1 MNIFEDYLNKIT
13 ILIIKNQKLLELN
26 DLNNFKGVTVESPP
40 ADFDFDLSC
49 NVSLVLGK
57 INKVNPR
64 DIAEKIKI
72 LILSNLEDFESI
84 EIAGPGF
91 VNLKLTNQSLV
102 KNINNILENKK
113 TYGKKNSNNS
123 YNIEFVSAN
132 PTGPMHVG
140 HCRGAIYG
148 DVLANLLKFNG
159 NKVVKEYYINDYG
172 NQIIN
177 FTKSVY
183 LRIREIKYNEKFLI
197 KKDLYPGEYIIEIG
211 KKIINLNKEVNFKNF
226 KETFE
231 LLKKESL
238 KYSMELIKLDLKM
251 LGIEHDNF
259 FSETQLVENK
269 LVDKAVTLLK
279 NNNYVLDGYLEP
291 PKGEREAKKSW
302 KKTKRLIF
310 KSTLFGD
317 DTDRAMQKNDGSW
330 TYFANDIAYHMDKVK
345 RKYEF
350 LINVLGAD
358 HTGYIKRITAA
369 VSALSENKVKLNCK
383 VCQLVKL
390 YKNGKP
396 FKMSKRAGDFI
407 SAKDLLNE
415 VDKDSIRFMM
425 LNRSNDVEL
434 DFDFDKVLEKSKD
447 NPVFYVQYS
456 FARIN
461 SLFRTLNM
469 NPDDKIILKYNKFK
483 LNDSETKI
491 LRKVFEWPKI
501 VETASFKYEPHRIP
515 YYLYELATLFH
526 AYWSRGNEDRKYK
539 FIVNGKIR
547 NTETLSI
554 IILVAA
560 VIKNGMNILGVSLP
574 TKM

>member
-1 MNIFEDYLNKIT
+1 MNIFEEYLNKIAT
-13 ILIIKNQKLLELN
+13 LILKYQKVLELS
-26 DLNNFKGVTVESPP
+26 DLNKFKGVTVETPP
-40 ADFDFDLSC
+40 SEYNFDLSC
-49 NVSLVLGK
+49 NICLVLGK
-57 INKVNPR
+57 KNKVNPKEL
-64 DIAEKIKI
+64 ANKIKK
-72 LILSNLEDFESI
+72 LIKKNLNDFETI
-84 EIAGPGF
+84 DIAGPGF
-91 VNLKLTNQSLV
+91 LNLKLSNSALV
-102 KNINNILENKK
+102 SNINKILENKK
-113 TYGKKNSNNS
+113 TYGKNQSNGN

-159 NKVVKEYYINDYG
+159 NKVTKEYYINDYG
-172 NQIIN
+172 NQITN
-177 FTKSVY
+177 FAKSVFF
-183 LRIREIKYNEKFLI
+183 RIREIKYNEIFKSQ
-197 KKDLYPGEYIIEIG
+197 KDLYPGEYIIEIG
-211 KKIINLNKEVNFKNF
+211 KKIINKHKDEKFDNFEKSF
-226 KETFE
+226 A

-238 KYSMELIKLDLKM
+238 KHSMELIKSDLKK

-259 FSETQLVENK
+259 FSETKLIESNLVN
-269 LVDKAVTLLK
+269 DSINLLK
-279 NNNYVLDGYLEP
+279 KNNFVEEGYLSP
-291 PKGEREAKKSW
+291 PKGEIDKDW

-330 TYFANDIAYHMDKVK
+330 TYFANDIAYHMDKVN
-345 RKYEF
+345 RKYEY

-369 VSALSENKVKLNCK
+369 VSALSKNEVKLNCK

-390 YKNGKP
+390 YKDGKP
-396 FKMSKRAGDFI
+396 FKMSKRSGDFI
-407 SAKDLLNE
+407 SAQDLLNE

-461 SLFRTLNM
+461 SIFRTLNK
-469 NPDDKIILKYNKFK
+469 NLDEKIFLSSNELK
-483 LNDSETKI
+483 LNNSEIKI

-501 VETASFKYEPHRIP
+501 IETASFKYEPHRIP
-515 YYLYELATLFH
+515 YFLYELATLFH
-526 AYWSRGNEDRKYK
+526 AYWSKGNEDQNYK
-539 FIVNGKIR
+539 FIKNGKIK
-547 NTETLSI
+547 NNGTLAI
-554 IILVAA
+554 IVLVAI
-560 VIKNGMNILGVSLP
+560 VMKRGMSILGVSLP
-574 TKM
+574 DKM

>member
-1 MNIFEDYLNKIT
+1 MNIFEEYINKIT
-13 ILIIKNQKLLELN
+13 ALILKNQKLLKL
-26 DLNNFKGVTVESPP
+26 DHLNNFKGIVVESPP
-40 ADFDFDLSC
+40 VEFNFDLSC
-49 NVSLVLGK
+49 NAGLVLGK
-57 INKVNPR
+57 INKINPKEL
-64 DIAEKIKI
+64 ANKIKD
-72 LILSNLEDFESI
+72 LILKDLKDFEKI

-91 VNLKLTNQSLV
+91 LNLKLTNKYLIS
-102 KNINNILENKK
+102 NINKILENRKF
-113 TYGKKNSNNS
+113 YGKKDSKNN

-159 NKVVKEYYINDYG
+159 NKVTREYYINDYG
-172 NQIIN
+172 NQIKN
-177 FTKSVY
+177 FAKSVF
-183 LRIREIKYNEKFLI
+183 LRIREIKYNEKFIL
-197 KKDLYPGEYIIEIG
+197 KEDLYPGEYIIEIG
-211 KKIINLNKEVNFKNF
+211 KKIIDSNKNEKFDNFDESLK
-226 KETFE
+226 

-238 KYSMELIKLDLKM
+238 KHSMDLIKSDLKQ

-259 FSETQLVENK
+259 FSETELIENK
-269 LVDKAVTLLK
+269 LVDKAVNHLK
-279 NNNYVLDGYLEP
+279 KNNYVQEGYLEP
-291 PKGEREAKKSW
+291 PKGETDKTW

-330 TYFANDIAYHMDKVK
+330 TYFANDVGYHMDKVN
-345 RKYEF
+345 RNYEY
-350 LINVLGAD
+350 LIDVLGAD
-358 HTGYIKRITAA
+358 HTGYVKRITAA

-407 SAKDLLNE
+407 SAQDLLNE
-415 VDKDSIRFMM
+415 VNKDSIRFMM

-456 FARIN
+456 FARIS
-461 SLFRTLNM
+461 SLFRTLNKDL
-469 NPDDKIILKYNKFK
+469 NDKINLDKKKFL
-483 LNDSETKI
+483 LNENEITI

-501 VETASFKYEPHRIP
+501 IETASSKYEPHKIP

-526 AYWSRGNEDRKYK
+526 SYWSKGNEDQSFK
-539 FIVNGKIR
+539 FIEDGKIKKI
-547 NTETLSI
+547 ETLAI
-554 IILVAA
+554 IVLVAI
-560 VIKNGMNILGVSLP
+560 VIQRGMNILGVSLP
-574 TKM
+574 NKM

>member
-1 MNIFEDYLNKIT
+1 MNIFEEYLKKINTLVDKNKE
-13 ILIIKNQKLLELN
+13 ILKLDN
-26 DLNNFKGVTVESPP
+26 LNNFKGIVVEIPP
-40 ADFDFDLSC
+40 EEFNFDLSC
-49 NVSLVLGK
+49 NASLVLAK
-57 INKVNPR
+57 INKINPKELANKMK
-64 DIAEKIKI
+64 D
-72 LILSNLEDFESI
+72 LILKNLSDFENI
-84 EIAGPGF
+84 DIAGPGF
-91 VNLKLTNQSLV
+91 LNLKLTNKSLIS
-102 KNINNILENKK
+102 NINKILENKK
-113 TYGKKNSNNS
+113 FYGKKNSNKN

-159 NKVVKEYYINDYG
+159 NNVTKEYYINDYG
-172 NQIIN
+172 NQIKN
-177 FTKSVY
+177 FAKSVF
-183 LRIREIKYNEKFLI
+183 LRIREIKYKEKFVLREN
-197 KKDLYPGEYIIEIG
+197 LYPGEYIIEIG
-211 KKIINLNKEVNFKNF
+211 KKIIDTNKNEKFENFDKSF
-226 KETFE
+226 Q

-238 KYSMELIKLDLKM
+238 KCSMDLIKSDLKK

-259 FSETQLVENK
+259 FSETKLIENK
-269 LVDKAVTLLK
+269 MVDKAVNYLK
-279 NNNYVLDGYLEP
+279 KNNYVEEGYLDP
-291 PKGEREAKKSW
+291 PKGEKDKTW

-330 TYFANDIAYHMDKVK
+330 TYFANDVGYHMDKVN
-345 RKYEF
+345 RNYEN

-369 VSALSENKVKLNCK
+369 VNALSNNKVKLNCK

-390 YKNGKP
+390 FKNGKP

-407 SAKDLLNE
+407 SAQDLLKE
-415 VDKDSIRFMM
+415 VNKDSIRFMM

-456 FARIN
+456 FARIS
-461 SLFRTLNM
+461 SLFRMLDKNI
-469 NPDDKIILKYNKFK
+469 NDKIDLDIKEFS
-483 LNDSETKI
+483 LNENEMKI
-491 LRKVFEWPKI
+491 LRKIFEWPKI
-501 VETASFKYEPHRIP
+501 IETASFKYEPHKIP

-526 AYWSRGNEDRKYK
+526 AYWSKGNEDQKYK
-539 FIVNGKIR
+539 FIEGSKIKK
-547 NTETLSI
+547 NETLAI
-554 IILVAA
+554 IVLVAI
-560 VIKNGMNILGVSLP
+560 VIQRGMNILGVSLP